1 MYFLSL
7 NPIDLGTYSLKKL
20 LYLKKKSVDIRSIV
34 SFNFVYRYLKYIL
47 KQTISGIEK
56 LCETRI
62 LRCVLMKKHESVT
75 KYKAKIESEKY
86 LDTEI
91 CLKA

>member
-1 MYFLSL
+1 MR
-7 NPIDLGTYSLKKL
+7 NK
-20 LYLKKKSVDIRSIV
+20 
-34 SFNFVYRYLKYIL
+34 N
-47 KQTISGIEK
+47 
-56 LCETRI
+56 

-91 CLKA
+91 CLEA

>member
-1 MYFLSL
+1 MR
-7 NPIDLGTYSLKKL
+7 NK
-20 LYLKKKSVDIRSIV
+20 
-34 SFNFVYRYLKYIL
+34 N
-47 KQTISGIEK
+47 
-56 LCETRI
+56 